1 MLLLLITFVIS
12 GILMMALAIPLINDK
27 VKPNGW
33 YGFRTPKT
41 LKHEDLW
48 YEVNAH
54 TGRLLLWSGIAT
66 TVSSVILYPFDLG
79 EDVYVSLVTLVMFI
93 GIFYALFKGI
103 QIIRAYDPN

>member
-12 GILMMALAIPLINDK
+12 GLLMVAVAIPFINRK

-33 YGFRTPKT
+33 YGFRTSKT
-41 LKHEDLW
+41 LQHEDLW

-66 TVSSVILYPFDLG
+66 VVASIILYPFDLG
-79 EDVYVSLVTLVMFI
+79 EDVYVSLVTLVMFV
-93 GIFYALFKGI
+93 GIFYMLFQGI
-103 QIIRAYDPN
+103 RMIRAYDPN